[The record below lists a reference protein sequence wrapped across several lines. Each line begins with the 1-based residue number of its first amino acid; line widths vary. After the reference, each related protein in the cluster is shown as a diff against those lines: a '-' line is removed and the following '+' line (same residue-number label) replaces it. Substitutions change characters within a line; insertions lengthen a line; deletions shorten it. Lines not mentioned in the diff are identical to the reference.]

1 MALIS
6 QSIPNLINGVSQQPP
21 SLRLATQAELQENAL
36 SSVVTGLSKRPSSEH
51 VADLGTISDL
61 DKAFIHTIRRDENE
75 FYSMVVDT
83 AGTIR
88 VFDKDGVSKT
98 VTNNAASYLS
108 GLTNPSLELAAVS
121 IADTTFIVN
130 KNKTIAKGTATSPT
144 RNPEALVYVR
154 QADYSS
160 TYRLK
165 VTKGATTETVEFAT
179 KSSTQDTTSD
189 TQNAERG
196 ASTDLIAENLNT
208 FSQNTFHTGDGSTA
222 IFNTGDWYTNIQNTN
237 DVEVYVNGTIT
248 SNYSFVVSFPASQ
261 QIEFNSGSIPSSGD
275 TIEIRHVPYFVEV
288 NGNYYENITNGGYLG
303 GLTFTRYGSVIHIQ
317 SNDSTDFQV
326 EVGDSHGNEH
336 LLVFKD
342 ETPDFKKL
350 PVEGPNDFVIEVSG
364 DNQKAQ
370 DDYYVKFND
379 GVWKE
384 TTEPNTLISLD
395 AATLPHKLSKLVS
408 GDFQFDEVSYADR
421 QVGNDDTNPFPSFIG
436 YTIADIFFHRNRL
449 GLLADENVIFAR
461 AGEFVDFDF
470 FRKSVLALVDSDPID
485 VAVSS
490 NKVSILKHAV
500 PFNESLLLFSDLT
513 QFKVTA
519 DPILTPET
527 INVASTTE
535 FEASLVAKPSSAGKY
550 VYFSSKR
557 GAFSGM
563 WEYFVD
569 TDTDVND
576 ATEITAHVPQYLKG
590 VITNIQTSSNEDML
604 IAQATDDPKA
614 IYVYRYYWSGRE
626 KLQSSWSRWVFDGD
640 VIGVSFN
647 RADIFL
653 LIRRSNNLFLEKINL
668 SVDSATVHTTG
679 NFSIHLDRRV
689 MLETGGLTT
698 IPYVDSKTTFYT
710 GDGTTT
716 TFDTGDW
723 YTLIQNTSAVSV
735 FVDGVLKNETTDYTF
750 STSPANEQITF
761 STAPINTSV
770 IEFRYTPVIYVDQTG
785 KTILLSEIAA
795 KLANSEKVFA
805 GIPFTFKYQ
814 FSEPVLKQDNKPITT
829 GQLQLRNYAVVYNDT
844 AFFNVTV
851 TPLKRTPYVRTF
863 TGRVV
868 GSGANILN
876 RAAIESG
883 TYRFGVLGKS
893 SSVSIVL
900 ESDNP
905 LPCIFQSAEWEGFY
919 VLRSRR
925 L

>member
-21 SLRLATQAELQENAL
+21 SLRLATQAEVQENGL

-51 VADLGTISDL
+51 IADLGTISNL

-83 AGTIR
+83 AGAIR

-98 VTNNAASYLS
+98 VTNNAASYLT
-108 GLTNPSLELAAVS
+108 GLTDPSLELAAVS
-121 IADTTFIVN
+121 IADVTFIVN
-130 KNKTIAKGTATSPT
+130 KNTVVAQGTTTSPT

-154 QADYSS
+154 QADYAS

-165 VTKGATTETVEFAT
+165 ITKGASTSTVEFAT
-179 KSSTQDTTSD
+179 KSSTQDSTSA

-208 FSQNTFHTGDGSTA
+208 FSGSSVNTS
-222 IFNTGDWYTNIQNTN
+222 
-237 DVEVYVNGTIT
+237 
-248 SNYSFVVSFPASQ
+248 
-261 QIEFNSGSIPSSGD
+261 
-275 TIEIRHVPYFVEV
+275 
-288 NGNYYENITNGGYLG
+288 YYENITNASAVTGI
-303 GLTFTRYGSVIHIQ
+303 TITRYGSVLHVQ
-317 SNDSTDFQV
+317 STDATNFQV

-350 PVEGPNDFVIEVSG
+350 PVEGPNDFVIGVSG

-370 DDYYVKFND
+370 DDYYVKFSN

-384 TTEPNTLISLD
+384 TVEPNVLIDLD
-395 AATLPHKLSKLVS
+395 AATLPHKLSKLPS
-408 GDFQFDEVSYADR
+408 GDFQFDQVSYADR
-421 QVGNDDTNPFPSFIG
+421 KVGNDDTNPYPSFIG
-436 YTIADIFFHRNRL
+436 YTLADIFFHRNRL

-461 AGEFVDFDF
+461 AGEFTDFDF
-470 FRKSVLALVDSDPID
+470 FRKSVLAIVDSDPID

-500 PFNESLLLFSDLT
+500 PFNEALLLFSELT

-535 FEASLVAKPSSAGKY
+535 FEASLVAKPASAGKY
-550 VYFSSKR
+550 VYFATKR
-557 GAFSGM
+557 GAWSGM

-576 ATEITAHVPQYLKG
+576 ATETTAHVPEYLKG
-590 VITNIQTSSNEDML
+590 VVTNIQASSNEDML
-604 IAQATDDPKA
+604 IAQAADDPTA

-626 KLQSSWSRWVFDGD
+626 KLQSSWSRWTFNGD
-640 VIGVSFN
+640 VVGVSFN
-647 RADIFL
+647 LADVYL
-653 LIRRSNNLFLEKINL
+653 LIKRSNNLFLEKINL
-668 SVDSATVHTTG
+668 SVDDATVYTTG

-689 MLETGGLTT
+689 TLETGGLTT
-698 IPYVDSKTTFYT
+698 VPYVDAAT
-710 GDGTTT
+710 
-716 TFDTGDW
+716 
-723 YTLIQNTSAVSV
+723 V
-735 FVDGVLKNETTDYTF
+735 
-750 STSPANEQITF
+750 
-761 STAPINTSV
+761 
-770 IEFRYTPVIYVDQTG
+770 YVDQTG
-785 KTILLSEIAA
+785 KLIQVGAVAA
-795 KLANSEKVFA
+795 KLANSEKVYA
-805 GIPFTFKYQ
+805 GVPFTFKYQ

-829 GQLQLRNYAVVYNDT
+829 GQLQLRNYAVVYNKT
-844 AFFNVTV
+844 AYFTVTV

-863 TGRVV
+863 TGRLV
-868 GSGANILN
+868 GSGANILSA
-876 RAAIESG
+876 AAIESG

-893 SSVSIVL
+893 NSVAIVL
-900 ESDNP
+900 ESDNH

-925 L
+925 M

>member
-51 VADLGTISDL
+51 IADLGTIANL

-98 VTNNAASYLS
+98 VTNNAASYLT
-108 GLTNPSLELAAVS
+108 GLTDPSLELAAVS
-121 IADTTFIVN
+121 IADVTFIVN
-130 KNKTIAKGTATSPT
+130 KNTVVAQGTTTSPT

-154 QADYSS
+154 QADYAS

-165 VTKGATTETVEFAT
+165 LTKGVSTSTVEFAT
-179 KSSTQDTTSD
+179 KSSTQASTGD

-208 FSQNTFHTGDGSTA
+208 FSGTSVNTS
-222 IFNTGDWYTNIQNTN
+222 
-237 DVEVYVNGTIT
+237 
-248 SNYSFVVSFPASQ
+248 
-261 QIEFNSGSIPSSGD
+261 
-275 TIEIRHVPYFVEV
+275 
-288 NGNYYENITNGGYLG
+288 YYENITNASVVT
-303 GLTFTRYGSVIHIQ
+303 GLTLTRYGSVIHIQ
-317 SNDSTDFQV
+317 STDSTNFQV

-350 PVEGPNDFVIEVSG
+350 PVEGPNDFVIGVSG

-370 DDYYVKFND
+370 DDYYVKFSN

-384 TTEPNTLISLD
+384 TVESNVLIDLD
-395 AATLPHKLSKLVS
+395 ASTLPHKLSKLPN
-408 GDFQFDEVSYADR
+408 GDFQFDEINYADR
-421 QVGNDDTNPFPSFIG
+421 RVGNDDTNPFPSFVD

-461 AGEFVDFDF
+461 AGEFVEFDF
-470 FRKSVLALVDSDPID
+470 FRKSVLAIVDSDPID

-500 PFNESLLLFSDLT
+500 PFNESLLLFSELT

-527 INVASTTE
+527 INVANTTE
-535 FEASLVAKPSSAGKY
+535 FEASLVAKPAQAGKY
-550 VYFSSKR
+550 VYFATKR
-557 GAFSGM
+557 GAWSGM

-576 ATEITAHVPQYLKG
+576 ATETTAHVPEYLKG
-590 VITNIQTSSNEDML
+590 VITNIQASSNEDML
-604 IAQATDDPKA
+604 VAQAADDPTA

-640 VIGVSFN
+640 VVGVSFN
-647 RADIFL
+647 LSDIYV
-653 LIRRSNNLFLEKINL
+653 LIKRSNNLFLEKINL
-668 SVDSATVHTTG
+668 SVDDATVYTTG

-698 IPYVDSKTTFYT
+698 IPYVDS
-710 GDGTTT
+710 
-716 TFDTGDW
+716 
-723 YTLIQNTSAVSV
+723 NVV
-735 FVDGVLKNETTDYTF
+735 
-750 STSPANEQITF
+750 
-761 STAPINTSV
+761 
-770 IEFRYTPVIYVDQTG
+770 YVDQTG
-785 KTILLSEIAA
+785 KLILLSAVAA

-829 GQLQLRNYAVVYNDT
+829 GHLQLRNYAVVYNKT
-844 AFFNVTV
+844 AFFTVTV

-868 GSGANILN
+868 GSGANILSA
-876 RAAIESG
+876 AAIESG
-883 TYRFGVLGKS
+883 TYRFGVLGQAG
-893 SSVSIVL
+893 SVDIVL
-900 ESDNP
+900 ESDNH

-925 L
+925 M

>member
-21 SLRLATQAELQENAL
+21 SLRLATQAEVQENAL

-51 VADLGTISDL
+51 IADLGTISNL

-83 AGTIR
+83 AGAIR

-98 VTNNAASYLS
+98 VTNNAASYLT
-108 GLTNPSLELAAVS
+108 GLTDPSLELAAVS
-121 IADTTFIVN
+121 IADVTFIVN
-130 KNKTIAKGTATSPT
+130 KNTVVAKGTTTSPT

-154 QADYSS
+154 QADYAS

-165 VTKGATTETVEFAT
+165 ITKGASTSTVEFAT
-179 KSSTQDTTSD
+179 KSSTQDTTTA

-196 ASTDLIAENLNT
+196 ASTDLIAENLDT
-208 FSQNTFHTGDGSTA
+208 FSGTAVNTS
-222 IFNTGDWYTNIQNTN
+222 
-237 DVEVYVNGTIT
+237 
-248 SNYSFVVSFPASQ
+248 
-261 QIEFNSGSIPSSGD
+261 
-275 TIEIRHVPYFVEV
+275 
-288 NGNYYENITNGGYLG
+288 YYENITNASAVTGI
-303 GLTFTRYGSVIHIQ
+303 TITRYGSVLHVQ
-317 SNDSTDFQV
+317 STDATNFQV

-350 PVEGPNDFVIEVSG
+350 PVEGPNDFVIGVSG

-370 DDYYVKFND
+370 DDYYVKFSN

-384 TTEPNTLISLD
+384 TVEPNVLIDLD
-395 AATLPHKLSKLVS
+395 AATLPHKLSKLPS
-408 GDFQFDEVSYADR
+408 GDFQFDQVSYADR
-421 QVGNDDTNPFPSFIG
+421 KVGNDDTNPYPSFIG
-436 YTIADIFFHRNRL
+436 YTLADIFFHRNRL

-461 AGEFVDFDF
+461 AGEFTDFDF
-470 FRKSVLALVDSDPID
+470 FRKSVLAIVDSDPID

-500 PFNESLLLFSDLT
+500 PFNEALLLFSELT

-535 FEASLVAKPSSAGKY
+535 FEASLVAKPASAGKY
-550 VYFSSKR
+550 VYFATKR
-557 GAFSGM
+557 GAWSGM

-576 ATEITAHVPQYLKG
+576 ATETTAHVPEYLKG
-590 VITNIQTSSNEDML
+590 VVTNIQASSNEDML
-604 IAQATDDPKA
+604 IAQAADDPTA

-626 KLQSSWSRWVFDGD
+626 KLQSSWSRWTFNGD
-640 VIGVSFN
+640 VVGVSFN
-647 RADIFL
+647 LADVYL
-653 LIRRSNNLFLEKINL
+653 LIKRSNNLFLEKINL
-668 SVDSATVHTTG
+668 SVDDATVYTTG

-689 MLETGGLTT
+689 TLETGGLTT
-698 IPYVDSKTTFYT
+698 VPY
-710 GDGTTT
+710 
-716 TFDTGDW
+716 
-723 YTLIQNTSAVSV
+723 
-735 FVDGVLKNETTDYTF
+735 TDAAT
-750 STSPANEQITF
+750 
-761 STAPINTSV
+761 V
-770 IEFRYTPVIYVDQTG
+770 YVDQTG
-785 KTILLSEIAA
+785 KLIQVGAVAA
-795 KLANSEKVFA
+795 KLANSEKVYA
-805 GIPFTFKYQ
+805 GVPFTFKYQ

-829 GQLQLRNYAVVYNDT
+829 GQLQLRNYAVVYNKT
-844 AFFNVTV
+844 AFFTVTV

-863 TGRVV
+863 TGRLV
-868 GSGANILN
+868 GSGANILSA
-876 RAAIESG
+876 AAIESG
-883 TYRFGVLGKS
+883 TYRFGVLGKAG
-893 SSVSIVL
+893 SVDIVL
-900 ESDNP
+900 ESDNH

-925 L
+925 M